1 MQALEQPAGG
11 FLLSGASGLL
21 GTAIRNSLLQAGAE
35 VLQLVRRPPLGPR
48 ELQWFPGS
56 AYPVR
61 ETSGLEG
68 LAAAIHLAGANV
80 AARRWTPAYRR
91 EMWTSRVDSTRA
103 LCSVL
108 RTLERPPRRLLVA
121 SATGIYGDRGD
132 EVLDESS
139 LPGTGFLADL
149 CREWEQ
155 AAAPAQDAS
164 IRVVHL
170 RFGVVLARE
179 GGALGKMLPAF
190 RLGLGGRMGS
200 GRQWMSWIALEDAVA
215 AMRFLLRDGGLAGPV
230 NLCAPEPVTNAQFT
244 QSLAARL
251 HRPAVLRVP
260 AFVLRMAF
268 GDMADQALLASARV
282 VPKRLLDA
290 GFQFALPTIDA
301 ALAAVSAPGGKQP
314 GRSVQSGT
322 AAK

>member
-1 MQALEQPAGG
+1 
-11 FLLSGASGLL
+11 
-21 GTAIRNSLLQAGAE
+21 
-35 VLQLVRRPPLGPR
+35 
-48 ELQWFPGS
+48 
-56 AYPVR
+56 
-61 ETSGLEG
+61 
-68 LAAAIHLAGANV
+68 
-80 AARRWTPAYRR
+80 
-91 EMWTSRVDSTRA
+91 
-103 LCSVL
+103 
-108 RTLERPPRRLLVA
+108 
-121 SATGIYGDRGD
+121 
-132 EVLDESS
+132 
-139 LPGTGFLADL
+139 
-149 CREWEQ
+149 
-155 AAAPAQDAS
+155 
-164 IRVVHL
+164 
-170 RFGVVLARE
+170 
-179 GGALGKMLPAF
+179 
-190 RLGLGGRMGS
+190 MGN

-290 GFQFALPTIDA
+290 GFQFALPTIDE
-301 ALAAVSAPGGKQP
+301 ALAAVSAPGGEQP